1 MNSKKC
7 MGRTTMAGA
16 MLMSENDLKLD
27 RLRREVVL
35 GIERAVRLISEDED
49 VCIINSHLNELEK
62 AHLSFEEEYNF
73 SLKMKGNKHVR
84 IKADI

>member
-1 MNSKKC
+1 

-73 SLKMKGNKHVR
+73 SFKMKGN
-84 IKADI
+84 